1 MGKLFDE
8 IDTVVLLS
16 APLDTLMDRLAAR
29 TTGGYGHTTEERQ
42 KVAELVATIEP
53 LLRRSDHYEID
64 TARPIG
70 KTVEDI
76 LALVRSS

>member
-1 MGKLFDE
+1 MGKLFDV

-29 TTGGYGHTTEERQ
+29 ATEGYGHTIDERR

-53 LLRRSDHYEID
+53 LLRRSAHYEIY
-64 TARPIG
+64 TARPVG
-70 KTVEDI
+70 STVEDI
-76 LALVRSS
+76 LALVMSS

>member
-29 TTGGYGHTTEERQ
+29 TTGGYGHTTEERR

-53 LLRRSDHYEID
+53 LLRRSAHYEID